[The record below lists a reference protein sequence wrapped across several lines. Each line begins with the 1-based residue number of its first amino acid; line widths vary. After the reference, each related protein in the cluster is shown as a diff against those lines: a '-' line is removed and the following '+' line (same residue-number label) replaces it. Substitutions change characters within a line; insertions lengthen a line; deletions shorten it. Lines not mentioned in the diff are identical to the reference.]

1 MEFLKILIDDVAVQ
15 GDYTPLC
22 FMDAAFIELCSRNL
36 VRIQPNDAL
45 RGKQLHEP
53 DEVPDVGD
61 GNGHADDNI
70 QDHNKAA
77 GSAFGH
83 LNLRYAAEQA
93 GDEDEHES
101 AERDSNVGLVVE
113 LVAAVKKILVLDPQ
127 GFKFLACA
135 VASLEGGPVL
145 SILVFT
151 LCVFFGADRGLC

>member
-1 MEFLKILIDDVAVQ
+1 MNAALLK
-15 GDYTPLC
+15 
-22 FMDAAFIELCSRNL
+22 FRSRDL
-36 VRIQPNDAL
+36 VRVQPDDAL
-45 RGKQLHEP
+45 GGKKPHEP

-61 GNGHADDNI
+61 GNCHADDDI

-101 AERDSNVGLVVE
+101 AECDSDVGLVVE
-113 LVAAVKKILVLDPQ
+113 LVAAVKKILVLDSQ

>member
-1 MEFLKILIDDVAVQ
+1 MNAALLK
-15 GDYTPLC
+15 
-22 FMDAAFIELCSRNL
+22 FRSRDL
-36 VRIQPNDAL
+36 VRVQPDDAL
-45 RGKQLHEP
+45 GGKKPHEP

-127 GFKFLACA
+127 RFKFFACA
-135 VASLEGGPVL
+135 VTSLEGGPVL